1 METQV
6 NLPRLF
12 IGSSSE
18 GLGIAE
24 YLQIALAN
32 HCDAIIWSQGI
43 FGLSQGT
50 LESLVAA
57 CKQFDFAALV
67 LTPDDMVTKRGKRN
81 RSARD
86 NVLFELGLFMG
97 SLGRERTFIVYCKDD
112 QIDLPSDLAGVTA
125 ATFKRQEN
133 MRAAINPA
141 AVAIRDV
148 IKKLNKKGDSLGDTS
163 SH

>member
-1 METQV
+1 METHN
-6 NLPRLF
+6 NLPSLF

-18 GLGIAE
+18 GLKIAE
-24 YLQIALAN
+24 YLQQALEG
-32 HCDAIIWSQGI
+32 HCEATIWSQGI

-97 SLGRERTFIVYCKDD
+97 SLGRERTFIVYCNDD
-112 QIDLPSDLAGVTA
+112 KIDLRSHLAG
-125 ATFKRQEN
+125 
-133 MRAAINPA
+133 M
-141 AVAIRDV
+141 
-148 IKKLNKKGDSLGDTS
+148 
-163 SH
+163 